1 MKFDVSIGNEEA
13 CDAITETQSYV
24 TQTWK
29 SCVARDLDVVG
40 YMRMLYA
47 RWLVTS
53 RLNRLLH

>member
-13 CDAITETQSYV
+13 CDAITETQSCV
-24 TQTWK
+24 T
-29 SCVARDLDVVG
+29 RDLDRVG